1 MKRRK
6 VSVEDDS
13 DDEFG
18 LDEATQKAMLEDG
31 MPQVLYLI
39 FWGSLI
45 SLNGS

>member
-1 MKRRK
+1 MR

-31 MPQVLYLI
+31 MPQVLYFV
-39 FWGSLI
+39 FWSSLI
-45 SLNGS
+45 ALNRS